1 MLPLNTL
8 AEQVLCLTFINPMR
22 QRHFTSGGGLHRF
35 DFWSNPR
42 SPMHYAAVAT
52 TSSGSKSAA
61 IVRRNPAGVTREP
74 ERARYSSSGA
84 TCIWLVANLGELIT
98 RAACE

>member
-8 AEQVLCLTFINPMR
+8 AEQVLCLRFINPMR

-61 IVRRNPAGVTREP
+61 IVRRKPAGVTDEP
-74 ERARYSSSGA
+74 ERAR
-84 TCIWLVANLGELIT
+84 
-98 RAACE
+98 

>member
-35 DFWSNPR
+35 DFWPDA
-42 SPMHYAAVAT
+42 YAAVAT

-61 IVRRNPAGVTREP
+61 IVRRNRAGVTREP

>member
-42 SPMHYAAVAT
+42 SRCIRRRRDHVIGIEI
-52 TSSGSKSAA
+52 SSHRPTQPGGCNS
-61 IVRRNPAGVTREP
+61 
-74 ERARYSSSGA
+74 RA
-84 TCIWLVANLGELIT
+84 
-98 RAACE
+98 

>member
-42 SPMHYAAVAT
+42 SPMHTPPSRPRHRDRNQQPSSDAT
-52 TSSGSKSAA
+52 
-61 IVRRNPAGVTREP
+61 RRV
-74 ERARYSSSGA
+74 
-84 TCIWLVANLGELIT
+84 
-98 RAACE
+98 

>member
-8 AEQVLCLTFINPMR
+8 VEQVLCLTFINPMR

-42 SPMHYAAVAT
+42 SRCIRRRRDHVI
-52 TSSGSKSAA
+52 GSKSAA